1 MQALQRYAPRHGPL
15 GALLPQREGRGGRGD
30 ERQDGRERKRE
41 ERGERNE
48 ERERRRERQRGRD
61 RERERKRERQRERR
75 EERETKREGEG
86 KVEKRKRTPTGS
98 RIQAFTSPRRPGGG
112 ASPRPRGSAWKG
124 DMLNHYTIG
133 AGGGAREA
141 NP

>member
-1 MQALQRYAPRHGPL
+1 MRKEKRGKRKEE
-15 GALLPQREGRGGRGD
+15 RET
-30 ERQDGRERKRE
+30 EREKGRER
-41 ERGERNE
+41 
-48 ERERRRERQRGRD
+48 D
-61 RERERKRERQRERR
+61 